1 MTLPGPGDYTLPP
14 KVGEAP
20 KYIMGL
26 KLEKDWVKEQKT
38 LPGPADYSPNKSHT
52 QLKYSMSGKQEFPSK
67 LTPGPGTYSD
77 MINLHYSTLQG
88 AKMGRDDRKS
98 YFLKSSSSEKPGPGE
113 YVQPTFTEKSQAP
126 KFRFGSSTREK
137 DYLSLKG
144 KATVPGP
151 GAYNSKVVIGHQSG
165 CPVYSM
171 PGRRADLRP
180 KTGKDAPDAGVY
192 NPKIN
197 YSSMKPKSPEF
208 KVS

>member
-151 GAYNSKVVIGHQSG
+151 GAYNSKVVIGH
-165 CPVYSM
+165 
-171 PGRRADLRP
+171 
-180 KTGKDAPDAGVY
+180 
-192 NPKIN
+192 
-197 YSSMKPKSPEF
+197 
-208 KVS
+208 